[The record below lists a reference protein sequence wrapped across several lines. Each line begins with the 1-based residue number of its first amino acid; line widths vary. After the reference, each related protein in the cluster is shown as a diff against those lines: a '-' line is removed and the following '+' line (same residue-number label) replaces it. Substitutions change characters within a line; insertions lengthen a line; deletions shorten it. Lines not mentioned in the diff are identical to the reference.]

1 MNNSHNERMT
11 KEAKEAKEDALGE
24 ALAKAKQMSL
34 DEAKAIYGDDFKIHK
49 TVREMRARGWGVQV
63 RIKMTMRSCG
73 FKHQDFYYEF
83 LHYPNPKGVR

>member
-11 KEAKEAKEDALGE
+11 KEAKEDALGE
-24 ALAKAKQMSL
+24 ALAKAKQMSFA
-34 DEAKAIYGDDFKIHK
+34 EAKAVYGDDFKTYK
-49 TVREMRARGWGVQV
+49 TVARCELWGVQG

-83 LHYPNPKGVR
+83 LHYPKGVR

>member
-11 KEAKEAKEDALGE
+11 KEAKEAAFGN
-24 ALAKAKQMSL
+24 ALAKVGRMSL
-34 DEAKAIYGDDFKIHK
+34 DEAKAVYGDDFKIK
-49 TVREMRARGWGVQV
+49 QTVREMRARGWGVQV

-83 LHYPNPKGVR
+83 LHYPKGVK